1 MPWQI
6 TRTRLAMRSDIA
18 TARLGLLDRL
28 ILLSGGSP
36 DSFKV
41 IREKEASHA

>member
-6 TRTRLAMRSDIA
+6 TPMRLAMRSDIA
-18 TARLGLLDRL
+18 TARLGLLDKL
-28 ILLSGGSP
+28 IMLSGGSP

-41 IREKEASHA
+41 IREGKVSHA

>member
-1 MPWQI
+1 
-6 TRTRLAMRSDIA
+6 MRSEVA

-41 IREKEASHA
+41 IREKDASHA